1 MKLESLFG
9 VCAIVAVLSV
19 MGCNSSD
26 QAKNEQPSE
35 EVASTEEG
43 SSTEAAG
50 SAADPGDQQPKDIVD
65 TAVAA
70 GDFET
75 LAAALTAG
83 ELIET
88 LKSDGPFTVFA
99 PTDEAFANLPEG
111 TVENLLKPENKDQ
124 LVAVLTY
131 HVVPGKVDSS
141 AVSSLTTAKTV
152 NGAEIA
158 IEAGSDGVKINDASV
173 TAADIVCSNGIIH
186 VIDAVILPPAEE
198 STEPSHDGEP
208 LVIEGVG
215 SFKTL
220 FAAIEA
226 AGLNE
231 TLAKDGPFTI
241 FAPTDEAFAALPEGT
256 VENLLKPENKEKLV
270 SILTY
275 HVVAGEVPS
284 SKVVELKSAKTVNG
298 AEVAIKVSEDTVQVD
313 DATVLKTDVP
323 CEVGLIHAID
333 TVLMP

>member
-1 MKLESLFG
+1 MKFESLFG
-9 VCAIVAVLSV
+9 VFGIVAALSFV
-19 MGCNSSD
+19 GCNSSYEG
-26 QAKNEQPSE
+26 KNGQFDG
-35 EVASTEEG
+35 EVATTDDS
-43 SSTEAAG
+43 SSTELTASDVEQDAQE
-50 SAADPGDQQPKDIVD
+50 SKDIID

-70 GDFET
+70 GDFGT

-99 PTDEAFANLPEG
+99 PTDEAFAKLPEG

-124 LVAVLTY
+124 LVAILTY
-131 HVVPGKVDSS
+131 HVVPGKVDAA
-141 AVSSLTTAKTV
+141 AVSSLKTAQTV
-152 NGAEIA
+152 NGAEITIDA
-158 IEAGSDGVKINDASV
+158 SSDGVKINNASV
-173 TAADIVCSNGIIH
+173 TTADVVCSNGIIH
-186 VIDAVILPPAEE
+186 VIDTVILPPAEE
-198 STEPSHDGEP
+198 SAQPSHDGEP
-208 LVIEGVG
+208 LMIEGVG

-231 TLAKDGPFTI
+231 TLAKDGPFTV

-256 VENLLKPENKEKLV
+256 VENLLKPENKEQLV
-270 SILTY
+270 AILTY
-275 HVVAGEVPS
+275 HVVSGKVPS
-284 SKVVELKSAKTVNG
+284 SEVVELTSAKTVNG
-298 AEVAIKVSEDTVQVD
+298 AEVTIKVTEGTVQVD

-333 TVLMP
+333 KVLMP